1 MSISKLAWY
10 VLSSR
15 SSCGSNNAFQPSRV
29 AADFSVEI
37 FDWNQIEAAK
47 SIGVAKIELSDVEP
61 FQAVERSLKLV
72 INKLGEKGQIRVRL
86 VFQPEIIAKSRK
98 NTSTFTSAGRAMT
111 QIGGLPVDAGKGV
124 LRGVAGVFK
133 RGDRDHAEVS
143 TIPDVHSGQASQP
156 VGISE
161 HLETISTPFPSTPPN
176 EVATNEPGALKV
188 TVLDAK
194 DFNAGEIK
202 PYVVLRLGDKEFKT
216 KHTSKTATPEWYAF
230 STRKSEGHT
239 TK

>member
-1 MSISKLAWY
+1 MY
-10 VLSSR
+10 LSSP
-15 SSCGSNNAFQPSRV
+15 SFCGGGNNAFQPSRV

-47 SIGVAKIELSDVEP
+47 SLGVAKIELSDIEP
-61 FQAVERSLKLV
+61 FQAAERTLKLF

-98 NTSTFTSAGRAMT
+98 NTSTFTNAGRAMT

-133 RGDRDHAEVS
+133 RGERDHAEVAP
-143 TIPDVHSGQASQP
+143 IPDVHSGQTSQP

-161 HLETISTPFPSTPPN
+161 HMEAVSTPFPSTPPN
-176 EVATNEPGALKV
+176 ELATNEPGTLRV

-194 DFNAGEIK
+194 DFNAKEIR

-230 STRKSEGHT
+230 STRMSEGHT
-239 TK
+239 AK